1 MGGEE
6 CKKALP
12 PSFFLSPQGSPRKA
26 RWGWSDKKAPAG
38 VIMITAVQRKT
49 EYCGA
54 RMAAVGSWE
63 IGILER
69 HFRVSASSCS
79 ADHQQS
85 CFPIVGPLAFPL
97 SPPLHQP
104 WDAPPYPNRIS
115 PNTFVIFPFRDFSL
129 FSISRFI
136 ERIFEKGRREDNFKV
151 FRYEW
156 KYNDLFRRNRSWSL
170 FLEIDSRKSFVF
182 KKKKKRNFVRFSISP
197 RIEGKTSERV
207 LGGIV
212 SRKRGRKV
220 KTPWWPRLLK
230 NRGKKRAVPG
240 RIIRGSPARS
250 PTG

>member
-1 MGGEE
+1 
-6 CKKALP
+6 
-12 PSFFLSPQGSPRKA
+12 
-26 RWGWSDKKAPAG
+26 
-38 VIMITAVQRKT
+38 MITAVQRKT

-151 FRYEW
+151 FRYECTR
-156 KYNDLFRRNRSWSL
+156 NVTICFEEIVADLSSLKSIQENRL
-170 FLEIDSRKSFVF
+170 FP
-182 KKKKKRNFVRFSISP
+182 KKKEKKFRTIFNFSSNRREDERTSIGWNRFTKAWEEGENTLVASSP
-197 RIEGKTSERV
+197 KESWKKNGQFQ
-207 LGGIV
+207 GG
-212 SRKRGRKV
+212 
-220 KTPWWPRLLK
+220 
-230 NRGKKRAVPG
+230 
-240 RIIRGSPARS
+240 
-250 PTG
+250 